1 MKSIYISATEPR
13 SGKSIFALGLMSLF
27 KRRVNRVGFF
37 KPISNNPISSPDED
51 VVMIKQLF
59 DLSPSIEELS
69 PLHIEQVGKL
79 LASGGEEELATKVLH
94 SFNKISNQYEAIV
107 VEGTDYVGTL
117 ASLELDINAIISKTI
132 DAPVLMVASGENRSN
147 IEIIESV
154 SAAKESFD
162 EKGCEL
168 IGVVVT
174 KVDKDILDAT
184 TTILSKEL
192 GFKGIDLL
200 GVLPFDELLGR
211 PRMQEIATKLNA
223 EIVHGKKFL
232 NNLVVQTRVAAM
244 TIGNALD
251 RFEDGMLLIIPADRE
266 GMIIAA
272 MISRVATTY
281 PNIAGIILCGD
292 FSPSES
298 VLKLIEGLSGFNIPI
313 IKVHWDTFNTAIRVS
328 EMTVSLYAEDTEK
341 ISIVFRDIQRHVTR
355 EKVYHLLDMKR
366 EPRTTPIVF
375 LNGLIERARSNK
387 KIIVLPEGSEERT
400 LKAATK
406 ILSDDVAEIIL
417 LGDENEINDAATRV
431 DGKIDRAT
439 IINPMNSPMLDKY
452 AAEYVEIRKHKGMN
466 YDHARDVM
474 MDSIYFGTMMVNL
487 GDADGLVSGA
497 LHTTRNTIKPAFQII
512 KTKSNGSIVS
522 SVFFMCLEDRVL
534 VYGDCAVNPKSNA
547 EQLADIAI
555 TSAKTSKA
563 FGFDPKVAMLSYSTG
578 TSGIGPEV
586 EKVKEATRIV
596 MEKEPNL
603 QVEGPIQYDA
613 AISPIT
619 ARAKMPESLVA
630 GKANVLIFPDLN
642 SGNTAYKAVQGSA
655 KLIAVGPVLQGLNRP
670 VNDLSRGCRVDDIV
684 YTIAITAIQAVGIN
698 DA

>member
-1 MKSIYISATEPR
+1 
-13 SGKSIFALGLMSLF
+13 
-27 KRRVNRVGFF
+27 
-37 KPISNNPISSPDED
+37 
-51 VVMIKQLF
+51 
-59 DLSPSIEELS
+59 
-69 PLHIEQVGKL
+69 
-79 LASGGEEELATKVLH
+79 
-94 SFNKISNQYEAIV
+94 
-107 VEGTDYVGTL
+107 
-117 ASLELDINAIISKTI
+117 
-132 DAPVLMVASGENRSN
+132 
-147 IEIIESV
+147 
-154 SAAKESFD
+154 
-162 EKGCEL
+162 
-168 IGVVVT
+168 
-174 KVDKDILDAT
+174 
-184 TTILSKEL
+184 
-192 GFKGIDLL
+192 
-200 GVLPFDELLGR
+200 
-211 PRMQEIATKLNA
+211 
-223 EIVHGKKFL
+223 
-232 NNLVVQTRVAAM
+232 
-244 TIGNALD
+244 
-251 RFEDGMLLIIPADRE
+251 
-266 GMIIAA
+266 
-272 MISRVATTY
+272 
-281 PNIAGIILCGD
+281 
-292 FSPSES
+292 
-298 VLKLIEGLSGFNIPI
+298 
-313 IKVHWDTFNTAIRVS
+313 
-328 EMTVSLYAEDTEK
+328 MTVSLYAEDTEK